1 MAKLGASGPEEAF
14 PYSPSGAHYAA
25 SKAAL
30 HNLTVSVSRELAPEG
45 IRCNGV
51 APGYVGA
58 GMVGTTDAELAQR
71 MRSQVPWPPSQPGG
85 DRGRR
90 RLPPQRPRSAY
101 ITGETIDVDGV
112 GIRTSRRSC
121 ET

>member
-1 MAKLGASGPEEAF
+1 M

-71 MRSQVPWPPSQPGG
+71 MRSRFWAAQPA
-85 DRGRR
+85 RR
-90 RLPPQRPRSAY
+90 RSRTSSATSSSDRSAY
-101 ITGETIDVDGV
+101 ITGETIDVDGG
-112 GIRTSRRSC
+112 GIRTSRR